1 MIDYTLNNAGR
12 KKVSIITIIN
22 DIKIAT
28 FVSKNTKGQIIC
40 HTWLL

>member
-1 MIDYTLNNAGR
+1 MEEKKEAINA
-12 KKVSIITIIN
+12 
-22 DIKIAT
+22 IKIAT